1 MFETM
6 IRITGSDYNASE
18 RLLLYDKTTGKY
30 IAKWNHNKH
39 PEIVVKGKGIYP
51 AEGREYKTVIER
63 SSLEKL
69 QLALKSQDMEFYGNV
84 EDKDNISSLTGL
96 FFHLVLHYHEG
107 DFIFIQGK
115 NRNCSEFLSI

>member
-1 MFETM
+1 
-6 IRITGSDYNASE
+6 
-18 RLLLYDKTTGKY
+18 
-30 IAKWNHNKH
+30 
-39 PEIVVKGKGIYP
+39 
-51 AEGREYKTVIER
+51 
-63 SSLEKL
+63 
-69 QLALKSQDMEFYGNV
+69 MEFYGNV